1 MTTLLE
7 RALLAE
13 EAADKLRERISDLED
28 RLRGVLNNDPETAS
42 RALAWMQ
49 RAENAERLL
58 LELRGWLDQN
68 PSVADLLPTG
78 YASRMTAQ
86 LKTIAILKRD
96 QQALGERPAEDEW
109 WQSWKDD
116 KRFTRSE

>member
-1 MTTLLE
+1 MNLLE

-13 EAADKLRERISDLED
+13 EKVEGLEARVADLES

-58 LELRGWLDQN
+58 LELRGWLDRN
-68 PSVADLLPTG
+68 PSVGDLLPTG
-78 YASRMTAQ
+78 YASRATAQ
-86 LKTIAILKRD
+86 LKTVAILKRD
-96 QQALGERPAEDEW
+96 QQALGERPPEDEW
-109 WQSWKDD
+109 WQSWRDD